1 MKQQLTKVTPISF
14 HCFSF
19 FFNDT
24 ATTEIYTLSL
34 HDALPI
40 SCSSICFC
48 RSPDRTS
55 GLWLYMPASGPQ
67 IGFAVGTTGLSNLPT
82 ALFRTSAPHGH
93 LDRLIRARSSIDYTQ

>member
-67 IGFAVGTTGLSNLPT
+67 IGIAHVTTPLTKIPPT
-82 ALFRTSAPHGH
+82 PFCTCAPHGH